1 MHSLDINY
9 SNLLNPIIDGLNT
22 LLPKIPAAILQI
34 VVGVILIKFASRMT
48 RIFLSLV
55 GMPKSFRQVIGSVI
69 SSVLY
74 AVLFIF
80 VLQTLGLGGIVT
92 FFTGSVLAIGLVM
105 AAGGSTLVS
114 DIIAGLFLSTH
125 PDFNVG
131 DEIIAGENL
140 TEGVIVS
147 MDSRRVRV
155 RDKKGNLH
163 VLPNSIV
170 ERKEWVVLQR
180 HVPKASGV
188 DMIGGAKKLTSAAA
202 RKASEVIDKANKGDK

>member
-9 SNLLNPIIDGLNT
+9 NSLLNPVIDGLNN
-22 LLPKIPAAILQI
+22 LLPKIPAAVLQ
-34 VVGVILIKFASRMT
+34 VVIGVILIKITSRVV

-55 GMPKSFRQVIGSVI
+55 GMPKSFRQVIGSVV
-69 SSVLY
+69 SGALY

-80 VLQTLGLGGIVT
+80 VLQALGLGGIVT

-131 DEIIAGENL
+131 DEVIVGELL

-180 HVPKASGV
+180 HVPKPSGV
-188 DMIGGAKKLTSAAA
+188 DVIGGAKKLTSAAA
-202 RKASEVIDKANKGDK
+202 RKATEVIDKANKGDK